1 MSRFKAGDK
10 VICASNHTS
19 YNHYESV
26 VQKLEIGKEY
36 TVRHSGMYGFEG
48 GKSEEALDIETG
60 YGGYYPASLFVFQH
74 EYKQSLI
81 GDNIY
86 EIF

>member
-1 MSRFKAGDK
+1 MNKFKEGDK
-10 VICASNHTS
+10 VICASNHTNYS
-19 YNHYESV
+19 HYDSV

-36 TVRHSGMYGFEG
+36 TVKHSGTYRFGI
-48 GKSEEALDIETG
+48 GKSEEALDIVTG